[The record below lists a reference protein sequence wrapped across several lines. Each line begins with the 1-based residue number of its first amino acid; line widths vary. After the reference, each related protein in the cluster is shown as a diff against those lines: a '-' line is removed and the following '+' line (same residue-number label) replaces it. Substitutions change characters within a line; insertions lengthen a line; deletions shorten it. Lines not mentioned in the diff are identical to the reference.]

1 MQSISTKGQPNLFI
15 LEAKQDEKHALLL
28 PIGNKGFISVY
39 TLNCLSESCLWQFP
53 YFPLRITTL
62 QNAAMADSPI
72 DLYTCRSIKSQLAKQ
87 ETDENIVER
96 EELTEE
102 EDTTH
107 WQEVYHRK
115 TIIISRSENEIK
127 IRYQHHTIVCMLND
141 ADEIMSYEYI

>member
-1 MQSISTKGQPNLFI
+1 MKSMRC
-15 LEAKQDEKHALLL
+15 L

-39 TLNCLSESCLWQFP
+39 ALIVLQIVLMTISLFS
-53 YFPLRITTL
+53 LRITTL

-72 DLYTCRSIKSQLAKQ
+72 
-87 ETDENIVER
+87 ENIVEG

-102 EDTTH
+102 ESTTH
-107 WQEVYHRK
+107 WQEVYHGE
-115 TIIISRSENEIK
+115 TIVFSRSENEIK

>member
-1 MQSISTKGQPNLFI
+1 MKSMRC
-15 LEAKQDEKHALLL
+15 L

-39 TLNCLSESCLWQFP
+39 ALIVLQIVLMAISLFS
-53 YFPLRITTL
+53 LRITTL

-72 DLYTCRSIKSQLAKQ
+72 DLYILQSIKSQLAKQ
-87 ETDENIVER
+87 ETDENIVEG

-102 EDTTH
+102 ESTTH
-107 WQEVYHRK
+107 WQEVYHGE
-115 TIIISRSENEIK
+115 TIVFSRSENEIK